1 MSVLKLIDQGF
12 FFIMRSTIELA
23 EFVKSLYADEAVMVA
38 NLLPSIIGS
47 KQSNGQIIKRER
59 SSLRCPHCSGLNVVR
74 NGTKAGRQRYQCH
87 DCRRTFSDTSAS
99 IVFKTKY
106 TYEEWLKF
114 IHCELNNYSLKHSAT
129 YSNISQTTAFSWRHK
144 IYEAISIVKKR
155 IILSGEIEID
165 ATFMPINLK
174 GTKKTKMPRLSKKRT
189 SSAYRG
195 ISHHKVCIL
204 SAVDDRDRMFF
215 EIVGLGPETN
225 EMANKIKPKIKECR
239 TLVSDGSWTF
249 QTLAK
254 ELNSKNEMIKAGTY
268 KNENGY
274 TLSTINGL
282 HSELKTDLKK
292 RRGVSIRHLQ
302 GYLDMFLF
310 KKMLN
315 YQIESRDKDNVG
327 YRNTIPNEITLYIKE
342 IFEKAI
348 PIDLY
353 EAYREYN
360 FLPPKI

>member
-1 MSVLKLIDQGF
+1 
-12 FFIMRSTIELA
+12 MRSTTELA
-23 EFVKSLYADEAVMVA
+23 DFVKSLYADEATIVRT
-38 NLLPSIIGS
+38 LLPTIIGS
-47 KQSNGQIIKRER
+47 KRSNGQIIKRER
-59 SSLRCPHCSGLNVVR
+59 PLLVCPFCAGVQIVR
-74 NGTKAGRQRYQCH
+74 NGTKDGRQRYRCGG
-87 DCRRTFSDTSAS
+87 CKKTFSDTTQS
-99 IVFKTKY
+99 IVYKTKY
-106 TYEEWLKF
+106 TYEQWLKF
-114 IHCELNNYSLKHSAT
+114 IHCELNNYSLKHSAA
-129 YSNISQTTAFSWRHK
+129 YCEISQTTAFSWRHK
-144 IYEAISIVKKR
+144 VYEAISIVKKR

-174 GTKKTKMPRLSKKRT
+174 GTKKGKMPRASKKRT

-195 ISHHKVCIL
+195 VSHHKVCIF
-204 SAVDDRDRMFF
+204 SAVDDKDRMFF
-215 EIVGLGPETN
+215 EIVGLGHETN
-225 EMANKIKPKIKECR
+225 KMVKKIKGKIKECR

-254 ELNSKNEMIKAGTY
+254 DLNSKSEMVKSGTY
-268 KNENGY
+268 KNENRY
-274 TLSTINGL
+274 NLSTINGL

-310 KKMLN
+310 KKLLN
-315 YQIESRDKDNVG
+315 YQIETREKDNVG
-327 YRNTIPNEITLYIKE
+327 YRNIIPNEITLYIKE

-360 FLPPKI
+360 VLPPKP